1 MRWDNENIENMVK
14 YINTELA
21 KGRRMIDIGISD
33 FQVDSRSIDRR
44 LSKEGYIMINN
55 ELVSETK
62 MELDAALEKSKLEN
76 EPADTENKNDD
87 IKIPEGL
94 DIDRLIELQE
104 LIEPIKELLE
114 KQKDLE
120 DDSEL
125 PGVRYTDI
133 KQKTFKVD
141 REILAKWEAFCK
153 VKKGYKMQDLTS
165 RALAE
170 YMQKHEW

>member
-21 KGRRMIDIGISD
+21 KGRSMIDIGISD
-33 FQVDSRSIDRR
+33 FQVDSRSIDIR
-44 LSKEGYIMINN
+44 LNKEGYIMMNN
-55 ELVSETK
+55 EFVTEE
-62 MELDAALEKSKLEN
+62 ELNLNAATEN
-76 EPADTENKNDD
+76 ESADIENKDD
-87 IKIPEGL
+87 YIKIPEGL
-94 DIDRLIELQE
+94 DLDRLLELQN

-114 KQKDLE
+114 KQKELE
-120 DDSEL
+120 SNSEL

-153 VKKGYKMQDLTS
+153 AKKGYKMQDLTS

-170 YMQKHEW
+170 YMQKHDW

>member
-44 LSKEGYIMINN
+44 LNKEGYTMINN
-55 ELVSETK
+55 EFVTETK
-62 MELDAALEKSKLEN
+62 IALDAALEKAKS
-76 EPADTENKNDD
+76 ENKNDD

-94 DIDRLIELQE
+94 DIDRLIELQD

-153 VKKGYKMQDLTS
+153 TKKGYKMQDLTS